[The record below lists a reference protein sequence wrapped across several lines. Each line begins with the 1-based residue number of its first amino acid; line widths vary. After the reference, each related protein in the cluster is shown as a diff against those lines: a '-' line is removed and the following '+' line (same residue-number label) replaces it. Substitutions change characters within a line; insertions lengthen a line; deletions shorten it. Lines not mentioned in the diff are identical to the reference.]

1 MPACFSGRSG
11 VLMRM
16 DIFDALEERVERLL
30 ARKKA
35 LEEENASLRAD
46 VARLSEEKK
55 AVGQRIDGLLGKLQ
69 EELEP

>member
-1 MPACFSGRSG
+1 
-11 VLMRM
+11 MRM